1 MSDNIIITT
10 PPAIHGEQ
18 VAGESAK
25 LRKELEGLIGNI
37 NKSQFDVASLLYQT
51 KLNKPYVEWGFS
63 TFVEYVKTLT
73 GIKESKA
80 RYLTT
85 IAETFT
91 TVGIPRETYE
101 PLGITRC
108 RYISSLDP
116 TKDWTNP
123 DTGAVTPIAEFIKG
137 FVEKGE
143 EIKMDLLKQHVR
155 TLKGISGDNDI
166 SFRNLKFQRLVA
178 ENTWDKAIELAKHNA
193 GSVGKDS
200 EGMSLDIS
208 DEYAAEIMAIAYLND
223 GANNGSLVD
232 TEEEADE

>member
-1 MSDNIIITT
+1 MNEVIITT
-10 PPAIHGEQ
+10 PPAIYGEA

-25 LRKELEGLIGNI
+25 LRKELESLIGNI
-37 NKSQFDVASLLYQT
+37 NKSQFDVAELLYKT

-63 TFVEYVKTLT
+63 TFPEYVKTLP
-73 GIKESKA
+73 IKESKA

-85 IAETFT
+85 IAETFAA
-91 TVGIPRETYE
+91 VGIPRATYE

-108 RYISSLDP
+108 RFISSLDP
-116 TKDWTNP
+116 AKVWKNP
-123 DTGAVTPIAEFIKG
+123 DTGAETPITEFIKG

-143 EIKMDLLKQHVR
+143 EINMDLLKQHIR
-155 TLKGISGDNDI
+155 TLKGISGDSDL

-200 EGMSLDIS
+200 EGMSKDIS
-208 DEYAAEIMAIAYLND
+208 DEYAAEILAIAYLND
-223 GANNGSLVD
+223 PTNNGSLVD
-232 TEEEADE
+232 TEEEANE